1 MLGNGGSK
9 TAKGS
14 RHSSELHP
22 ILHLSI
28 AFIEAGHSFSV
39 QQASDAVL
47 LRGSGDSI
55 KDVKETSSPPS
66 DHVILDHFMLRLT
79 SHIFTSYILIYI
91 TYYESSLNV
100 FLQIKYIEPDS
111 R

>member
-14 RHSSELHP
+14 RHSSALHP

-28 AFIEAGHSFSV
+28 AFIEAAHSFSV